1 MSTMDTTNT
10 NENEMI
16 KVSDDEAI
24 NASLM
29 RNFRISFQLRT
40 ARRTLS
46 RTQSL

>member
-24 NASLM
+24 NAKFNAKLQDLPQEHDLRNSLA
-29 RNFRISFQLRT
+29 QE
-40 ARRTLS
+40 
-46 RTQSL
+46 

>member
-24 NASLM
+24 N
-29 RNFRISFQLRT
+29 FRISFQLRT